1 LHVAKDSPYVENVYV
16 MKKSSPIP
24 AILFVI
30 ITAVSVFAQQAADIS
45 MRTSKQEGSLRI
57 VFEAEEAFI
66 KKANASVSGL
76 QLNVEFPSAF
86 NIVSKKG
93 IELDSSI
100 KERSFTVNLNEPSD
114 IKIMRLSAPARFVID
129 ITPKPETDVKTQQ
142 DIMPRQKIYV
152 IDPGHGGYDFGITGA
167 GLREKDIV
175 LSIARELEGL
185 LTKKGKKVFLTRK
198 SDQFMPIKDRAVF
211 ANQKAAE
218 IFVSL
223 HVSSGDGFVLY
234 VPKVSDAG
242 YDPAVAL
249 YTLNLR
255 QQRYLQKSRALA
267 DAISKAVKE
276 EFNLNIVKREM
287 PLHVL
292 NSVAAPAVLI
302 EIPSFKVVNYDQKT
316 RERLAEALIKG
327 FFYYGQ

>member
-1 LHVAKDSPYVENVYV
+1 MENVDV
-16 MKKSSPIP
+16 MKKPTLIT
-24 AILFVI
+24 VI
-30 ITAVSVFAQQAADIS
+30 FLLVTVVFVFAQQVTDIS
-45 MRTSKQEGSLRI
+45 MRASKKDGILRI
-57 VFEAEEAFI
+57 VFEGEEAFI
-66 KKANASVSGL
+66 KKANAVVSGL
-76 QLNVEFPSAF
+76 QLNVEFPSSF
-86 NIVSKKG
+86 NIISKKK

-100 KERSFTVNLNEPSD
+100 KEKVLTINLKEPSD

-142 DIMPRQKIYV
+142 DIMPLQKIYV

-223 HVSSGDGFVLY
+223 HVSSGDGFALY

-255 QQRYLQKSRALA
+255 QQRYLQKSRALS